1 MDSLSLDFI
10 GLADL
15 EREFELLTRAEE
27 DRALRSA
34 ARAGAGVIRDEARER
49 VKKRTGKLQRNIVSD
64 TAKVTSR
71 SRATAGVKI
80 REEGKASDPNNAFYW
95 KFQEFGTAR
104 HPAAPFLRPAYD
116 AKEDEAAR
124 VAIAKALE
132 NFDKV
137 LARG

>member
-1 MDSLSLDFI
+1 MGVNRAVSTTMKRLIPSTPTLYLIPQLGIQFHSSTSWNPEFC
-10 GLADL
+10 GSK
-15 EREFELLTRAEE
+15 ERN
-27 DRALRSA
+27 SA
-34 ARAGAGVIRDEARER
+34 SANPSV
-49 VKKRTGKLQRNIVSD
+49 
-64 TAKVTSR
+64 
-71 SRATAGVKI
+71 
-80 REEGKASDPNNAFYW
+80 ASDPNNAFYW

>member
-1 MDSLSLDFI
+1 MDSLRLDFL

-15 EREFELLTRAEE
+15 EKELELLTKAEE
-27 DRALRSA
+27 ARQLRSA
-34 ARAGAGVIRDEARER
+34 ARAGAGVIRDEARRR

-71 SRATAGVKI
+71 TRATAGVKV

-95 KFQEFGTAR
+95 KFIEFGTAR
-104 HPAAPFLRPAYD
+104 HPAAPFMRPAYD

-124 VAIAKALE
+124 AAIAKALE
-132 NFDKV
+132 NIDKV